1 MRSSGQRRDD
11 ADCIRVLVENNEL
24 SVRLLSDDQPVFRG
38 EPRLSEPDLLLSGR
52 LLAASQ

>member
-1 MRSSGQRRDD
+1 MPEIAGAELVLLKVRR
-11 ADCIRVLVENNEL
+11 
-24 SVRLLSDDQPVFRG
+24 LSDDQPVFRG